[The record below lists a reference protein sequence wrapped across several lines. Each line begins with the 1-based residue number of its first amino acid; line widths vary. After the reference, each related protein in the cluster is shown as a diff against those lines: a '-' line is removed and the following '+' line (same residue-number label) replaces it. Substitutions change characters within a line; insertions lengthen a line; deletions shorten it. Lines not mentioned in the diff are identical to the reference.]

1 MGLERRDAGRW
12 RRDGASR
19 GNKHR
24 RQCRKRL
31 NKPEKRRSR
40 GDSSP
45 LGLGG
50 SGGLDG
56 TDADGSRTGSE
67 GRQVVQ
73 AD

>member
-1 MGLERRDAGRW
+1 MGLEQRDAGRW

-19 GNKHR
+19 G
-24 RQCRKRL
+24 KRT
-31 NKPEKRRSR
+31 
-40 GDSSP
+40 GDSVGDDSTSRKSAAPGGGTSP

-50 SGGLDG
+50 TDGLDG
-56 TDADGSRTGSE
+56 TDADGPGNRVE